1 MRLINE
7 VLGSFIGK
15 FVVVY
20 FDDILV
26 YSQVEASHK
35 EHLTQVF
42 QVLRQQALNAKL
54 EKCELFTPQ
63 VVFLEYIVS
72 GKGIQG
78 YQELTHSYNHHGS
91 L

>member
-1 MRLINE
+1 
-7 VLGSFIGK
+7 
-15 FVVVY
+15 
-20 FDDILV
+20 
-26 YSQVEASHK
+26 
-35 EHLTQVF
+35 VF